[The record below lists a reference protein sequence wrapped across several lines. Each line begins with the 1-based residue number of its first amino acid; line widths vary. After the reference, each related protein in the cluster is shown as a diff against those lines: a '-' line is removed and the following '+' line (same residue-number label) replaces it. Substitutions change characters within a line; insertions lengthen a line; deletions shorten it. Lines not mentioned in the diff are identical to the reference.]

1 MSRLA
6 GKVIQ
11 INIDRFSIEL
21 SRVSPKEVAM
31 EQLVRQMERDCSD
44 CVGCSEVK
52 LHEQDDHMRMAKLF
66 AVTCKQQPR
75 NTGDIVR
82 CPDGFFGMYD
92 ASAKE
97 VRQVKLE
104 VPTATTTSLDMF
116 DPSATVPAPRWVHV
130 GAGGGGGSSGAV
142 GGGSFSAIGSGGAGA
157 FEREFMTRPM
167 LEEESEGVS
176 KISAGLAS
184 FGPGSTTGY
193 TRSDARL
200 NPNSFNTDRPA
211 GVKAAPKINRDA
223 PITADGDA
231 W

>member
-11 INIDRFSIEL
+11 IKIDRFSIEV
-21 SRVSPKEVAM
+21 SRVSAKEVAM
-31 EQLVRQMERDCSD
+31 EQLIRQMERDCSD
-44 CVGCSEVK
+44 CVGCREVK

-66 AVTCKQQPR
+66 AVTCKQPVR
-75 NTGDIVR
+75 NNGDMVR
-82 CPDGFFGMYD
+82 CPDGFFGIYD

-104 VPTATTTSLDMF
+104 VPAATTTSLDMF
-116 DPSATVPAPRWVHV
+116 DPSATVAAPRWVTV
-130 GAGGGGGSSGAV
+130 GAGGAGGSAGV
-142 GGGSFSAIGSGGAGA
+142 GGGGSFSSGGAGF

-167 LEEESEGVS
+167 LEEESEGIS
-176 KISAGLAS
+176 KISAGLAK

-200 NPNSFNTDRPA
+200 NPNTFNADRPA
-211 GVKAAPKINRDA
+211 GVKAAPKVNRDA
-223 PITADGDA
+223 PVTADGDA

>member
-11 INIDRFSIEL
+11 INIDRFSIE
-21 SRVSPKEVAM
+21 VSKVSAKEVAM
-31 EQLVRQMERDCSD
+31 EQLIRQMQRDCPE
-44 CVGCSEVK
+44 CVGCAETK
-52 LHEQDDHMRMAKLF
+52 FHEQDDHMRMAKLF
-66 AVTCKQQPR
+66 AITCKNSPR
-75 NTGDIVR
+75 NNGDIVR

-104 VPTATTTSLDMF
+104 VPMATTTSLDMF
-116 DPSATVPAPRWVHV
+116 DPSATVAAPRWVMAG
-130 GAGGGGGSSGAV
+130 GAGGGGSFSSV
-142 GGGSFSAIGSGGAGA
+142 GGGAGV

-167 LEEESEGVS
+167 LDEMSDGVS

-184 FGPGSTTGY
+184 FGPGSSTGF
-193 TRSDARL
+193 TRADARL
-200 NPNSFNTDRPA
+200 NPQIPTDRETFVPKKPINKDVPA
-211 GVKAAPKINRDA
+211 
-223 PITADGDA
+223 TADGDA

>member
-21 SRVSPKEVAM
+21 SKVSPKEVAI
-31 EQLVRQMERDCSD
+31 EQLVRQMQRDCPE
-44 CVGCSEVK
+44 CIGCAETK
-52 LHEQDDHMRMAKLF
+52 FHEQDDHMRMVKLF
-66 AVTCKQQPR
+66 AITCKQPVR
-75 NTGDIVR
+75 NNGDMVR

-104 VPTATTTSLDMF
+104 VPTLTTSLEEF
-116 DPSATVPAPRWVHV
+116 DPSAAIPAPRWVTV
-130 GAGGGGGSSGAV
+130 GAGGAGGSAGV
-142 GGGSFSAIGSGGAGA
+142 GGGGSFSSGGAGF

-167 LEEESEGVS
+167 LEEESDGIS

-200 NPNSFNTDRPA
+200 NPNTFNADRPA
-211 GVKAAPKINRDA
+211 GVKAAPKVNRDA
-223 PITADGDA
+223 PVTADGDA

>member
-21 SRVSPKEVAM
+21 SKVSPKEVAM
-31 EQLVRQMERDCSD
+31 EQLVRQMGRDCSD

-116 DPSATVPAPRWVHV
+116 DPSATVAAPRWVTV
-130 GAGGGGGSSGAV
+130 GAGGG
-142 GGGSFSAIGSGGAGA
+142 AGV

-167 LEEESEGVS
+167 LEEESDGIS
-176 KISAGLAS
+176 KIAAGLAS

-193 TRSDARL
+193 TRANARL

-223 PITADGDA
+223 PVTADGDA

>member
-21 SRVSPKEVAM
+21 SKVSPKEVAI
-31 EQLVRQMERDCSD
+31 EQLVRQMQRDCPE
-44 CVGCSEVK
+44 CIGCAETK
-52 LHEQDDHMRMAKLF
+52 FHEQDDHMRMAKLF
-66 AVTCKQQPR
+66 AITCKQPVR
-75 NTGDIVR
+75 NNGDMVR

-104 VPTATTTSLDMF
+104 VPTLTTSLEDF
-116 DPSATVPAPRWVHV
+116 DPSAAIPAPRWVTV
-130 GAGGGGGSSGAV
+130 GADKGT
-142 GGGSFSAIGSGGAGA
+142 

-167 LEEESEGVS
+167 LEEESDGIG

-193 TRSDARL
+193 TRSDACL
-200 NPNSFNTDRPA
+200 NPNTFNADRPA
-211 GVKAAPKINRDA
+211 GVKAAPKVNRDA
-223 PITADGDA
+223 PVTADGDA